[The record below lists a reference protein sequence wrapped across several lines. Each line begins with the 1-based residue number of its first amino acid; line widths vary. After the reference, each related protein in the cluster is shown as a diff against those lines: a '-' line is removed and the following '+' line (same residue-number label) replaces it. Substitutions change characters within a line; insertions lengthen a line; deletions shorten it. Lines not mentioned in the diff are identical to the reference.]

1 MTPLDP
7 HTTEPALS
15 DLFDPVRIGRLHL
28 PNRLFMAPMTR
39 SRCRGGVPGDLAVEY
54 YAQRA
59 SAGLIIT
66 EGIQPSVRG
75 QGYTDTP
82 GLHSEEQ
89 VAAWRRVTDAVHE
102 RGGHIF
108 AQLMHAGRVGH
119 PSLYPDGGLPVGPS
133 PIASGASMYDGR
145 QKLAHPVPREMTAAD
160 IDQTLA
166 DHAAAARNAIAAGFD
181 GVELHGGNSYL
192 IEQFLSD
199 GSNRRTDG
207 YGGSAANRAR
217 FALEVVDAVVEAVGA
232 DRTGLRVSPAS
243 RLNGIS
249 QSDPLEQYL
258 ALLDGLRGRPELA
271 YLHLTESASAEYTDA
286 LRKEWPG
293 TFVLNPAS
301 GTDTGPATAALAEE
315 RADAVAMA
323 SAWIANPDLPAR
335 IRTGAPVAAPDRATY
350 YGGDHRGYTDY
361 PALDA

>member
-1 MTPLDP
+1 M
-7 HTTEPALS
+7 S

-39 SRCRGGVPGDLAVEY
+39 SRCRGGVPGDITVEY

-82 GLHSEEQ
+82 GLHSDEQ

-108 AQLMHAGRVGH
+108 AQLMHSGRVGH
-119 PSLYPDGGLPVGPS
+119 PSLYPDGGLPVAPS
-133 PIASGASMYDGR
+133 PVASGASMYDGR

-217 FALEVVDAVVEAVGA
+217 FALEAVDAVVEAVGA

-301 GTDTGPATAALAEE
+301 GTDTGPAAAVLAEE

>member
-1 MTPLDP
+1 M
-7 HTTEPALS
+7 S

-39 SRCRGGVPGDLAVEY
+39 SRCRGGVPGDITVEY

-66 EGIQPSVRG
+66 EGVQPSVRG

-82 GLHSEEQ
+82 GLHSDEQ

-108 AQLMHAGRVGH
+108 AQIMHSGRVGH
-119 PSLYPDGGLPVGPS
+119 PSLYPDGGLPVAPS
-133 PIASGASMYDGR
+133 PVASGASMYDGR

-160 IDQTLA
+160 IAQTLA

-217 FALEVVDAVVEAVGA
+217 FALEAVDAVVEAVGA
-232 DRTGLRVSPAS
+232 DRVGLRVSPAS

-258 ALLDGLRGRPELA
+258 ALLDGLRGRPGLA

-301 GTDTGPATAALAEE
+301 GTDTGPAAAVLAEE

-335 IRTGAPVAAPDRATY
+335 IRTGAPVAVPDRATY

-361 PALDA
+361 PVLDA